1 MTDLDT
7 LHNAIQA
14 FSNSLC
20 DDETDAGVVTS
31 ALIVWQES
39 SYDDGDLTWTMHY
52 AITGDGNNPVVGLGL
67 ATKLQASIQRDL
79 IGCSCERS

>member
-1 MTDLDT
+1 MRALDA
-7 LHNAIQA
+7 LHTAVQA

-39 SYDDGDLTWTMHY
+39 CYEDGDLSWTMHY

-67 ATKLQASIQRDL
+67 ATKLQATIQRDL
-79 IGCSCERS
+79 IGCSCEQS